1 MPPFGSNAKDQVR
14 QAIDIVDLVGSYLP
28 LRREGRGFKA
38 LCPWHDDSRP
48 SLQVNPQRQS
58 FKCWVC
64 DIGGDIFSF
73 VMKME
78 NVDFPEALELLA
90 ERAGIKLDRRGV
102 LPGAAD
108 ERKSLYSLLAWAED
122 QFHRYLIQSPEA
134 EIARRYFDDRGV
146 TEESLV
152 KYRLGFSPDS
162 WDWLV
167 KRAAQSGYSEALLDK
182 AGLSNLRTGGGCYDF
197 FRGRVLFPVRD
208 PQGRTIAFGGRVL
221 PQFAE
226 KAGGKYINTR
236 ETPLF
241 SKHKTLYGLDVSKD
255 AITRQKT
262 ALVMEGYTD
271 CLMAWQFGIENCVAV
286 LGTALGADHLR
297 LLKRY
302 CERVVLVL
310 DGDAAGQKRTNE
322 ILELLIGETIELCV
336 LTLPEGL
343 DPCDFLI
350 ERGGAAFRR
359 LQESDT
365 VDALEH
371 SFRTVA
377 ESGDASNSPHAAS
390 VACEKLLTILAKA
403 TAGATAISGD
413 SALREGAVL
422 GRLSRRF
429 DIGEDTLRQRLKEL
443 RRNQSKKQTAGAT
456 GVSPV
461 QSSPAGNGGGNS
473 NEHDNENAATQP
485 QFEPLNQWPARELE
499 LLELLLSVPESVA
512 AVAEALAPHE
522 LQSPAARELYTRILR
537 LAAARQTPDFA
548 ALMNSL
554 DDERLKNLL
563 VDLDERAQNRSLA
576 IAPEERLRAFL
587 ARCAQD
593 RTDREQRQRERLL
606 REDARHDDEKMAILQ
621 QLIDEERRK
630 RGHSLPT
637 EG

>member
-1 MPPFGSNAKDQVR
+1 MPAFGSDAKDQIR

-48 SLQVNPQRQS
+48 SLQINQQRQS

-78 NVDFPEALELLA
+78 NVEFPEALELLA
-90 ERAGIKLDRRGV
+90 ERAGIKLDRRGNS
-102 LPGAAD
+102 PGEGD

-122 QFHRYLIQSPEA
+122 QFQRYLIQSPEA

-162 WDWLV
+162 WDWLQ
-167 KRAAQSGYSEALLDK
+167 KRAAQSGYSETLLDK
-182 AGLSNLRTGGGCYDF
+182 AGLVNTRPGGVGCYDF
-197 FRGRVLFPVRD
+197 FRGRALFPVRD

-241 SKHKTLYGLDVSKD
+241 SKHKTLYGLDISKD

-286 LGTALGADHLR
+286 LGTALGAEHLK

-359 LQESDT
+359 LQESET

-371 SFRTVA
+371 ALRTIA
-377 ESGDASNSPHAAS
+377 EPAEGSDSPHAAS

-403 TAGATAISGD
+403 TAGMTAITGD
-413 SALREGAVL
+413 AALREGVVL

-429 DIGEDTLRQRLKEL
+429 DIREETLRQRLREL
-443 RRNQSKKQTAGAT
+443 RRDLGKKQTALEGKFRDSTSLLT
-456 GVSPV
+456 GS
-461 QSSPAGNGGGNS
+461 AAMTNS
-473 NEHDNENAATQP
+473 DASEASVLQY
-485 QFEPLNQWPARELE
+485 EPLNQWPARELE
-499 LLELLLSVPESVA
+499 LLELLLSVPESVS
-512 AVAEALAPHE
+512 AVAEAIAPHE
-522 LQSPAARELYTRILR
+522 LQSPAAREFYTRILH
-537 LAAARQTPDFA
+537 LSAARQTPDFA

-554 DDERLKNLL
+554 ADERLKNLL

-576 IAPEERLRAFL
+576 ISPEERLCDFL
-587 ARCAQD
+587 TRCAQD

-606 REDARHDDEKMAILQ
+606 REDARHDDDKMAILQ